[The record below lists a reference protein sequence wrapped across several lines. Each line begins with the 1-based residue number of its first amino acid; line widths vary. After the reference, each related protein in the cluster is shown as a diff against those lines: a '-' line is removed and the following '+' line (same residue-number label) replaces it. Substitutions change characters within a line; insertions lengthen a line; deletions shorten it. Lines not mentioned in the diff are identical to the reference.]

1 MDSIQI
7 SARRQRPRPIRS
19 CLQCR
24 RMKAKCDR
32 LLPCGRCVRIGASR
46 ECSYNDTRHPRHY
59 TPSSEPLA
67 NGFDAEHISTG
78 HEASSPIQNG
88 LSADATETANASNA
102 SNSFS
107 NSQLTASGVPPTTL
121 IDLCSRVEKLEGVF
135 QDLMDKELPDGETS
149 AASSGST
156 VRLHPMKTSG
166 VLDFKGLRSR
176 YYSRTHWI
184 TLFRRVSL

>member
-1 MDSIQI
+1 MDSAQI

-59 TPSSEPLA
+59 TRPSETLV
-67 NGFDAEHISTG
+67 NGSDVEHISTG
-78 HEASSPIQNG
+78 HEASSPIQSG
-88 LSADATETANASNA
+88 LSADAANAANA

-107 NSQLTASGVPPTTL
+107 NSEPTAAGVPPTSL
-121 IDLCSRVEKLEGVF
+121 IDLCSRVEKLEEIF
-135 QDLMDKELPDGETS
+135 QDLIDKELPDGETS
-149 AASSGST
+149 AASSGFA

-166 VLDFKGLRSR
+166 ILDFKGLRSR